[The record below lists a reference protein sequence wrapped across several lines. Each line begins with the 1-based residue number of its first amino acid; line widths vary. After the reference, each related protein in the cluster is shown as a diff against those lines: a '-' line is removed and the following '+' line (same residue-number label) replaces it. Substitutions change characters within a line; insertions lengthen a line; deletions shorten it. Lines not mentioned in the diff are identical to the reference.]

1 VSLNVCPVARVEL
14 RDPRV
19 PRWAVGER
27 RPHAAAR
34 GAGGDVGAAGK
45 VAVPGLVRVRKRI
58 LALTATGHK
67 IAGTALS
74 GRIGPG

>member
-1 VSLNVCPVARVEL
+1 VK
-14 RDPRV
+14 
-19 PRWAVGER
+19 
-27 RPHAAAR
+27 AAPQFA
-34 GAGGDVGAAGK
+34 
-45 VAVPGLVRVRKRI
+45 LVRVRKRI